1 VLVFCQECEKATG
14 TGYFSGKPQ
23 HDRFVKSPWN
33 THQLEEREPATDK
46 ASWMLL
52 CPVCKDEAVIR
63 TPETGFTTK
72 HPTVCM
78 DENGDE
84 IVSCSSC
91 GTLYRFNL
99 QWSFE
104 KKELPKPEPVHTERV
119 FLVKPYEASNETEV
133 YRTPRAAGE
142 RIFEF
147 ECDALEAAGYVRNY
161 DEAEDEDVVW
171 ESPFGKMLEHD
182 EAVEEATTEAS
193 ADMPEAPEEQVV
205 LG

>member
-1 VLVFCQECEKATG
+1 MIVWCQECEKATG
-14 TGYFSGKPQ
+14 TRYFASKAA
-23 HDRFVKSPWN
+23 HDRHTKNPWN
-33 THQLEEREPATDK
+33 GHKITEVEDRK
-46 ASWMLL
+46 ASWMLR
-52 CPVCKDEAVIR
+52 CPVCWDAAASGP
-63 TPETGFTTK
+63 PERVTTK
-72 HPTVCM
+72 HPTVCL

-84 IVSCSSC
+84 IVSCSRC

-182 EAVEEATTEAS
+182 EAVEEATTESS